1 MTDSQIIALF
11 WDRNEDAIRETDR
24 AYGRRLHVLS
34 DRILRNEQDAQ
45 ESVSDTY
52 LKTWET
58 IPLQRPAYF
67 FAYLAKLCRNF
78 SLSRLQ
84 WQSAAKRSAQVVEL
98 TREMDECIPDHSLER
113 KLEGEELGQLL
124 NAFLDGLSR
133 ENRLIF
139 LRRYWYADPVREI
152 AERYQISESK
162 VKTQL
167 HRTRKKLQQ
176 FLEGKGIRV

>member
-58 IPLQRPAYF
+58 IPPQRPTYF

-78 SLSRLQ
+78 SLARLQ

-98 TREMDECIPDHSLER
+98 TREMAECIPDHSLER

-139 LRRYWYADPVREI
+139 LRRYWYADSVREI
-152 AERYQISESK
+152 AVRYQINESK

-176 FLEGKGIRV
+176 FLEGEGIRV

>member
-1 MTDSQIIALF
+1 MTDSQIITLF

-58 IPLQRPAYF
+58 IPPQRPTYF

-78 SLSRLQ
+78 SLARLQ

-98 TREMDECIPDHSLER
+98 TREMAECIPDHSLER

-139 LRRYWYADPVREI
+139 LRRYWYADSVREI
-152 AERYQISESK
+152 AVRYQINESK

-167 HRTRKKLQQ
+167 HRTRAKLYTY
-176 FLEGKGIRV
+176 LEQEGIAV

>member
-11 WDRNEDAIRETDR
+11 WDRNEDVIRETDR

-58 IPLQRPAYF
+58 IPPQRPTYF

-78 SLSRLQ
+78 SLARLQ

-124 NAFLDGLSR
+124 NTFMDGLSR

-139 LRRYWYADPVREI
+139 LRRYWYDDPVREI
-152 AERYQISESK
+152 AERFQISESK

-176 FLEGKGIRV
+176 FLEGEGIRV

>member
-58 IPLQRPAYF
+58 IPPQRPTYF

-98 TREMDECIPDHSLER
+98 TREMAECIPDHSLER
-113 KLEGEELGQLL
+113 KLEREALGQLL
-124 NAFLDGLSR
+124 NAFLDSLSR

-176 FLEGKGIRV
+176 FLEGEGIRV

>member
-52 LKTWET
+52 IKTWET
-58 IPLQRPAYF
+58 IPPQRPAYF

-78 SLSRLQ
+78 SLARLQ

-98 TREMDECIPDHSLER
+98 TREMAECIPDHSPER

-139 LRRYWYADPVREI
+139 LRRYWYADSVREI
-152 AERYQISESK
+152 AERYQITESK

-176 FLEGKGIRV
+176 FLEGEGIRV

>member
-24 AYGRRLHVLS
+24 AYGHRLHVLS

-58 IPLQRPAYF
+58 IPPQRPTYF

-78 SLSRLQ
+78 SLARLQ

-98 TREMDECIPDHSLER
+98 TREMAECIPDHSLER
-113 KLEGEELGQLL
+113 KLEGEALGQLL
-124 NAFLDGLSR
+124 NAFLDSLSR

-176 FLEGKGIRV
+176 FLEGEGIRV

>member
-11 WDRNEDAIRETDR
+11 WDRNEDAIQETDR
-24 AYGRRLHVLS
+24 AYGVRLHVLS

-58 IPLQRPAYF
+58 IPPQRPTYF

-78 SLSRLQ
+78 SLARLQ

-98 TREMDECIPDHSLER
+98 TREMAECIPDDSQKR

-124 NAFLDGLSR
+124 NEFLDSLSS

-139 LRRYWYADPVREI
+139 LRRYWYADSVREI

-176 FLEGKGIRV
+176 FLEGEGICV

>member
-24 AYGRRLHVLS
+24 VYGRRLHVLS

-176 FLEGKGIRV
+176 FLEGEGIRV

>member
-24 AYGRRLHVLS
+24 AYGRKLFVISDKILHS
-34 DRILRNEQDAQ
+34 QQDAE

-52 LKTWET
+52 MKTWET
-58 IPLQRPAYF
+58 IPPQRPVYF

-84 WQSAAKRSAQVVEL
+84 WDSAAKRNAEVVTL
-98 TREMDECIPDHSLER
+98 TREMEECIPDRSHER
-113 KLEGEELGQLL
+113 KLEGEEIGQLL
-124 NAFLDGLSR
+124 NAFLESISL

-139 LRRYWYADPVREI
+139 LRRYWYSDSIQEI
-152 AERYQISESK
+152 AERYRISQSK

-167 HRTRKKLQQ
+167 HRTRSASLIT
-176 FLEGKGIRV
+176 LSV

>member
-11 WDRNEDAIRETDR
+11 WDRNEDAIQETDR

-58 IPLQRPAYF
+58 IPPQRPTYF

-78 SLSRLQ
+78 SLARLQ
-84 WQSAAKRSAQVVEL
+84 CQSAAKRSAQVVEL
-98 TREMDECIPDHSLER
+98 TREMAECIPDDSQER

-124 NAFLDGLSR
+124 NVFLASISL

-139 LRRYWYADPVREI
+139 LRRYWYADSIQEI
-152 AERYQISESK
+152 AARYRISQSK

-167 HRTRKKLQQ
+167 HRTRKKLKL
-176 FLEGKGIRV
+176 FLEKEGIRA

>member
-1 MTDSQIIALF
+1 MAECISDDSQ
-11 WDRNEDAIRETDR
+11 
-24 AYGRRLHVLS
+24 
-34 DRILRNEQDAQ
+34 
-45 ESVSDTY
+45 
-52 LKTWET
+52 
-58 IPLQRPAYF
+58 
-67 FAYLAKLCRNF
+67 
-78 SLSRLQ
+78 
-84 WQSAAKRSAQVVEL
+84 
-98 TREMDECIPDHSLER
+98 ER

-124 NAFLDGLSR
+124 NEFLDSLSS

-176 FLEGKGIRV
+176 FLEGQGIRV